1 MISKTLKPLSILFLL
16 PLITSCATIERAAIP
31 KSKLISPDLQKA
43 GAQSQISHQ
52 AWDRFLQ
59 TYTKLGNDGIVRV
72 DYAAV
77 NEQDKQKLDAYIKDL
92 GDRDAS
98 QYTRNAQLAYWINLY
113 NALTV
118 SVILD
123 HYPIDSI
130 RDIKKGLI
138 DVGPWDEKRVV
149 AGGRELSLYDIENGI
164 VRPLWPDDPR
174 THYALNCA
182 AIGCPNLAQ
191 TAYTAGNIMQR
202 LEEKAKL
209 YVNSP
214 RGVSI
219 TEDGDL
225 TVSKIYNWYRNDFG
239 RSDEIII
246 NHLRQYA
253 DPDLKTALDQSG
265 KINHYVYD
273 WSLNDTSAL
282 SQP

>member
-123 HYPIDSI
+123 HYPVDSI

>member
-1 MISKTLKPLSILFLL
+1 
-16 PLITSCATIERAAIP
+16 
-31 KSKLISPDLQKA
+31 
-43 GAQSQISHQ
+43 
-52 AWDRFLQ
+52 
-59 TYTKLGNDGIVRV
+59 
-72 DYAAV
+72 
-77 NEQDKQKLDAYIKDL
+77 
-92 GDRDAS
+92 
-98 QYTRNAQLAYWINLY
+98 
-113 NALTV
+113 
-118 SVILD
+118 
-123 HYPIDSI
+123 
-130 RDIKKGLI
+130 
-138 DVGPWDEKRVV
+138 
-149 AGGRELSLYDIENGI
+149 
-164 VRPLWPDDPR
+164 
-174 THYALNCA
+174 
-182 AIGCPNLAQ
+182 
-191 TAYTAGNIMQR
+191 MQR

>member
-77 NEQDKQKLDAYIKDL
+77 NEQDEQKLDAYIKDL

-123 HYPIDSI
+123 HYPVDSI

-219 TEDGDL
+219 AEDGDL

>member
-123 HYPIDSI
+123 HYPVDSI

-219 TEDGDL
+219 AEDGDL